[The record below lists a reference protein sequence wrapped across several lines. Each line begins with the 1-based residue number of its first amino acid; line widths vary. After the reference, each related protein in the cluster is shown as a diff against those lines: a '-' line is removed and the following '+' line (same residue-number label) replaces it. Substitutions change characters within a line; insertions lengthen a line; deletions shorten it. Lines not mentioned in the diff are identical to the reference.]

1 MNIEVSNVLLDV
13 SRVDI
18 QVGDTAADVRDCV
31 WKELKESN
39 RRLLKGREPELE
51 YRMITTLNSR
61 AQGM

>member
-18 QVGDTAADVRDCV
+18 QVGDTAADVRDYV
-31 WKELKESN
+31 WKELKESD

-51 YRMITTLNSR
+51 DRMITALNSR